1 MAQKRID
8 IGFVN
13 PVYRGEW
20 GSTTEY
26 KPLDM
31 IRFNNCLYMA
41 KVNTVDDDPDKMT
54 VRTAS
59 YTVGDVWCANV
70 LWLHPMRD
78 DMTNNYVNMLT
89 VVPTTVTKT
98 VVFMAC
104 QICFFARMSL
114 YASKQKSFGKTVT
127 FPVKT
132 ALYPLNE

>member
-41 KVNTVDDDPDKMT
+41 KVNTVGDDPDKMT

-89 VVPTTVTKT
+89 VVPSGGRLWK
-98 VVFMAC
+98 C
-104 QICFFARMSL
+104 DY
-114 YASKQKSFGKTVT
+114 YASDKTDVRT
-127 FPVKT
+127 DTGFTDLFSDITKG
-132 ALYPLNE
+132 Y

>member
-1 MAQKRID
+1 MTQKRID
-8 IGFVN
+8 IGFVT

-41 KVNTVDDDPDKMT
+41 KVNTVGDDPDKMT

-70 LWLHPMRD
+70 LWLHLMRD

-89 VVPTTVTKT
+89 VVPSGGHLWK
-98 VVFMAC
+98 C
-104 QICFFARMSL
+104 DY
-114 YASKQKSFGKTVT
+114 YASDKTDVST
-127 FPVKT
+127 DTGFTDLFSDITKG
-132 ALYPLNE
+132 Y

>member
-13 PVYRGEW
+13 PIYRGEW

-41 KVNTVDDDPDKMT
+41 KVKTVGDDPDKMT

-78 DMTNNYVNMLT
+78 DMTNDYVNMLT
-89 VVPTTVTKT
+89 VGPSGGRLWK
-98 VVFMAC
+98 C
-104 QICFFARMSL
+104 DY
-114 YASKQKSFGKTVT
+114 YASYKTDVST
-127 FPVKT
+127 DTGFTDFFSDITKG
-132 ALYPLNE
+132 Y